1 MNRIHR
7 EYRKAEPTIQNRR
20 GLTIETNEDGLIALK
35 PDFVELFRRLNFLPE
50 YYLQT
55 RHAYATLIARRRKI
69 ELRFIESTNIIADC
83 EKSLQLDRTSN
94 HRMYARVARCECCE
108 SPGRIEVR
116 NKRNL
121 EVLQICCSPLV
132 RALDWGKIIAAS
144 SLEEAECHV
153 RIDRERYPLIPKLS
167 KKVASDPSQITKFFE
182 LLRERSIAFV
192 ATLETDGIIHSERIL
207 AKKINC
213 SGGVLIIEGFAKTLR
228 LNLAAALSLFS
239 VDANGFTTIYVAG
252 DQNVLLLSIKTLSAT
267 KSDEL
272 FADLD

>member
-83 EKSLQLDRTSN
+83 EKSLQLNRTSN
-94 HRMYARVARCECCE
+94 HRMYGRISHCDCCG

-121 EVLQICCSPLV
+121 EVLQICCSPLIK
-132 RALDWGKIIAAS
+132 ALDWGKIIAAS
-144 SLEEAECHV
+144 SMEEAECHI
-153 RIDRERYPLIPKLS
+153 RIDRESYPFIPKLG
-167 KKVASDPSQITKFFE
+167 KKVARDPSQITKFFE
-182 LLRERSIAFV
+182 LLHERSIAFV

-207 AKKINC
+207 AERISC
-213 SGGVLIIEGFAKTLR
+213 SAEVLIIQGFAKTLR

-239 VDANGFTTIYVAG
+239 VDADGFTTIYVAG